1 MKVFCLLLVPLLLLA
16 SLLLFKS
23 KAARRF
29 CYQCGAA
36 ASLLLFRHQ
45 VRSGLIL
52 GAYFVPEGSKYFFS
66 EVFAA
71 VKAITA
77 LSNADPAVA
86 TAAAHGYADGAELLL
101 KLGWEDAGDTIWRA
115 GVIDANSF
123 SIENLDASDTNF
135 FPPGGGT
142 GTAQLVGPW
151 VEIPQ
156 VLNITGA
163 GGDPRYT
170 TINPLT
176 RRNGI
181 QMPTG
186 FNPSSIE
193 LTLGF
198 DGSLPAMQQMK
209 SVSRRMGKV
218 GFKMVLSGGLTMYGY
233 GTLALSDMPAQTSGQ
248 PITVRAAISVDGSQT
263 SYYG

>member
-1 MKVFCLLLVPLLLLA
+1 MKLFSFLRKLVYDSGQAL
-16 SLLLFKS
+16 SRILF
-23 KAARRF
+23 A
-29 CYQCGAA
+29 
-36 ASLLLFRHQ
+36 HM
-45 VRSGLIL
+45 VRNGLIL
-52 GAYFVPEGSKYFFS
+52 GAYFVPEGSKYFFT
-66 EVFAA
+66 ETFQA

-77 LSNADPAVA
+77 LTNANPALA
-86 TAAAHGYADGAELLL
+86 TSAAHGYVDGAELLI
-101 KLGWEDAGDTIWRA
+101 KSGWEDAGDTIWRA
-115 GVIDANSF
+115 DVVDANSYR
-123 SIENLDASDTNF
+123 IENFDASDTNF

-142 GTAQLVGPW
+142 GTAQLAGPW
-151 VEIPQ
+151 TEIPQ
-156 VLNITGA
+156 VLNITGS

-181 QMPTG
+181 QMPVG

-198 DGSLPAMQQMK
+198 DGSLPAMQAMK
-209 SVSRRMGKV
+209 SISRRLGKV
-218 GFKMVLSGGLTMYGY
+218 GFKMALSGGLTLYAY

-263 SYYG
+263 SYYS

>member
-1 MKVFCLLLVPLLLLA
+1 MKLV
-16 SLLLFKS
+16 S
-23 KAARRF
+23 
-29 CYQCGAA
+29 
-36 ASLLLFRHQ
+36 LFRKVLYDAGYALSRVLFAHM
-45 VRSGLIL
+45 VRNGLVL

-66 EVFAA
+66 ETFAA

-77 LSNADPAVA
+77 LTNADPAIA
-86 TAAAHGYADGAELLL
+86 TAPAHGYADGAEFLL
-101 KLGWEDAGDTIWRA
+101 KSGWEDAGDTIWRA
-115 GVIDANSF
+115 DVIDANSF
-123 SIENLDASDTNF
+123 SLENFDASDTNF

-156 VLNITGA
+156 VLNITGT

-170 TINPLT
+170 TINPLS

-181 QMPTG
+181 QMPVG

-198 DGSLPAMQQMK
+198 DGSLPAMQTMK

-233 GTLALSDMPAQTSGQ
+233 GTLSLSDMPAQTSGQ

-263 SYYG
+263 SYYS